1 VVFDLVIKTYGR
13 TPATDVRVVIES
25 ELRRAASEG
34 VGELI
39 KMPEVI
45 HVLVRGQEWRTLW
58 DSQIDRNETDLPSHH
73 VAKGTFRDSDGKRS
87 FSADCGLDWDVVSRR
102 DVVEVRGLHDAATAL
117 RAISETLKRWRGQ

>member
-1 VVFDLVIKTYGR
+1 MSR
-13 TPATDVRVVIES
+13 TPATDVRVMIEP

-45 HVLVRGQEWRTLW
+45 HVLVPGQEWRTLW

-73 VAKGTFRDSDGKRS
+73 VATVTFRDSDGKRS
-87 FSADCGLDWDVVSRR
+87 FTADFGLDWDVVSRR

-117 RAISETLKRWRGQ
+117 RAIGETLKRWRGQ